1 MWAIHLRVDLIVLVG
16 PIQLRLFGDSVISRK
31 ILVLNVK
38 PDSEIQISFD
48 QN

>member
-1 MWAIHLRVDLIVLVG
+1 MWAIHLRVDLIILVG
-16 PIQLRLFGDSVISRK
+16 SIQLRLFGDSVISRK